1 MAWYVSWRR
10 VVLFIHIVYIY
21 GIMMEY
27 VRCLTIA
34 GSDSGGGAGIQADI
48 KTMSALG
55 VYASAVIT
63 AVTVQDTQRVHAVHV
78 VPADIVEAQIRCVM
92 DDIRPDAVKIGML
105 PDADCMKAVST
116 VLKPTAIKVVLDPV
130 MVATSGDSLMQ
141 RQALDVMKDVMLPL
155 SYILTPNLSEAEMLS
170 GISITCFNDVDEAA
184 RRIADMGTRRVLIKG
199 GHFSGEAMEDRY
211 YEDGILTDRL
221 VTPTVHTGNTHG
233 TGCTLSS
240 AIASFLA
247 LGDDAADAVRHAK
260 EYISQAIA
268 AGADIVTGHGH
279 GPVNHLFEPCRMNV
293 RNKDNDKI

>member
-1 MAWYVSWRR
+1 M
-10 VVLFIHIVYIY
+10 FINYYIY
-21 GIMMEY
+21 GTMMEY
-27 VRCLTIA
+27 VRCLTVA

-55 VYASAVIT
+55 IYASAVIT

-92 DDIRPDAVKIGML
+92 DDIRPDSVKIGML
-105 PDADCMKAVST
+105 PDASCMKAVSMALKHAT
-116 VLKPTAIKVVLDPV
+116 VKVVLDPV

-141 RQALDVMKDVMLPL
+141 YQALDVMKDVMLPL

-184 RRIADMGTRRVLIKG
+184 RRIADMGARRVLIKG

-211 YEDGILTDRL
+211 YEDGTLTDRL
-221 VTPTVHTGNTHG
+221 VSPTVHTGNTHG

-247 LGDDAADAVRHAK
+247 LGDDAASAVRHAK

-268 AGADIVTGHGH
+268 AGADIATGHGH
-279 GPVNHLFEPCRMNV
+279 GPVNHLFGPCRMNV
-293 RNKDNDKI
+293 KNKDNNNI